1 MSMQAEVR
9 PARTE
14 RVPPHSEEAEQA
26 VLGAMM
32 LSGEAIAQVAD
43 IGLKA
48 EDFYRSGHRA
58 VYEALNDLY
67 ARGQP
72 VDVVTT
78 KEELLRRGSLE
89 SVGGALY
96 LQHLVENVA
105 TPASAS
111 HYGRIV
117 GDHALLRR
125 LITAAG
131 EILKSAYDVPEDPEG
146 FADEAEGRIYAVSRR
161 HERDQVVP
169 LRALVHQSMED
180 LERIHER
187 TGLVGLSTGFRDLDE
202 LLQGLQ
208 RANLIVVA
216 ARPGIGK
223 SSLVT
228 NIARNV
234 AVAGGTVALFSL
246 EMSRV
251 EIGMRLLCSEARVQW
266 HKVRAGMVAADD
278 WGRIVEAAEIL
289 DPAPLFIVDTGN
301 VTIVDIRA
309 KARRM
314 KSQHNL
320 DLIIVDYLQ
329 LMSSHQRVD
338 NRQQEV
344 AEISRSLKLLAK
356 ELDVPII
363 AVSQLNR
370 DPERRTDKKPQL
382 ADLRESG
389 AIEQDSDVVMFI
401 HRDPL
406 SEEDQARNAAEVIIA
421 KHRNGPVGKITLTWL
436 EHLTLF
442 TNYARDR

>member
-131 EILKSAYDVPEDPEG
+131 EILHSAYEVPEDPEG

-406 SEEDQARNAAEVIIA
+406 SEEDQARNAAEVIVA

>member
-442 TNYARDR
+442 TNYALDR

>member
-9 PARTE
+9 PVRTG

-131 EILKSAYDVPEDPEG
+131 EILNSAYEVPEDPEG

>member
-329 LMSSHQRVD
+329 LMSSHHRVD